1 MMPQSKDKSLKF
13 YIILF
18 IFLGTLNNQYFKIDN
33 LFEINDIS
41 LNGLDTLNKNKLL
54 QDLKVYKFSNIFN
67 IEKNSI
73 KNLIEKN
80 KLVETFKVSK
90 IYPSELKIKINKT
103 KFLANINIDGKF
115 YFIGSNKKLIQT
127 DEVDKILPFIFGK
140 SSVEDFI
147 KLHKKIVNSSLK
159 FTDINNLY
167 FFPSTRWDI
176 EFKNGNILKL
186 PINYSVIV
194 LNNYHKISQS
204 EYFLGKKIF
213 DMRIKNQLIIN
224 DL

>member
-33 LFEINDIS
+33 LFEIDSIS
-41 LNGLDTLNKNKLL
+41 LKGLDTLNKNKLL
-54 QDLKVYKFSNIFN
+54 QDLEVYKFSNIFN
-67 IEKNSI
+67 IEKKSI

-80 KLVETFKVSK
+80 KLVETFKISK
-90 IYPSELKIKINKT
+90 IYPSGLRIKINKT
-103 KFLANINIDGKF
+103 KFLANISIDGKF

-127 DEVDKILPFIFGK
+127 DEVDKSLPFLFGK
-140 SSVEDFI
+140 SSVGDFM
-147 KLHKKIVNSSLK
+147 KLHDEINNSNLK
-159 FTDINNLY
+159 FTDINKLY
-167 FFPSTRWDI
+167 FFPSARWDI

-186 PINYSVIV
+186 PINNSVNV

-224 DL
+224 EL

>member
-18 IFLGTLNNQYFKIDN
+18 IFLGTLNNQYFKIDD
-33 LFEINDIS
+33 LFKINDIS
-41 LNGLDTLNKNKLL
+41 LNGLDTLNKNELL
-54 QDLKVYKFSNIFN
+54 QDLEVYKFSNVFN
-67 IEKNSI
+67 IEKKNI
-73 KNLIEKN
+73 KNLIENN

-90 IYPSELKIKINKT
+90 IYPSGLKIKINKT
-103 KFLANINIDGKF
+103 KFLANISIDGKF

-127 DEVDKILPFIFGK
+127 NEVDKSLPFLFGK
-140 SSVEDFI
+140 SSVGDFI
-147 KLHKKIVNSSLK
+147 KLHDKINNSNLK
-159 FTDINNLY
+159 FTDINKLY
-167 FFPSTRWDI
+167 FYPSKRWDI

-186 PINYSVIV
+186 PINNSVNV
-194 LNNYHKISQS
+194 FNNYHKISQS

-224 DL
+224 EL

>member
-18 IFLGTLNNQYFKIDN
+18 VFLGTLNNQYFKIDN
-33 LFEINDIS
+33 LFEINNIS
-41 LNGLDTLNKNKLL
+41 LNGLDTINKNTLL
-54 QDLKVYKFSNIFN
+54 QDLEVYKFSNIFN
-67 IEKNSI
+67 IEKKSI
-73 KNLIEKN
+73 KNLIQKN
-80 KLVETFKVSK
+80 KIVETFKVSK

-159 FTDINNLY
+159 FTDIDKLY

-186 PINYSVIV
+186 PINNTVTV

-213 DMRIKNQLIIN
+213 DMRIKNQLTIN
-224 DL
+224 EL

>member
-54 QDLKVYKFSNIFN
+54 QDLEVYKFSNIFN
-67 IEKNSI
+67 IEKKSI

-90 IYPSELKIKINKT
+90 IYPSGLKIKINKT

-115 YFIGSNKKLIQT
+115 YYIGSNKKLIQT
-127 DEVDKILPFIFGK
+127 DEVNKSLPFLFGK
-140 SSVEDFI
+140 SSVGDFI

-186 PINYSVIV
+186 PINYSVTI

-224 DL
+224 EL

>member
-54 QDLKVYKFSNIFN
+54 QDLEVYKFSNIFN
-67 IEKNSI
+67 IEKKSI

-90 IYPSELKIKINKT
+90 IYPSGLKIKINKT
-103 KFLANINIDGKF
+103 KFLANINVDGKF
-115 YFIGSNKKLIQT
+115 YYIGSNKKLIQT
-127 DEVDKILPFIFGK
+127 DEVNKSLPFLFGK

-147 KLHKKIVNSSLK
+147 KLHEKIVNSSLK

-186 PINYSVIV
+186 PINNSVNV
-194 LNNYHKISQS
+194 FNNYHKISQS

-224 DL
+224 EL